1 MTDDSTATLE
11 SALTAE
17 VARMYEEV
25 ASRPDGDYHFH
36 TGRHAA
42 DLYGYRALDLDAMPQ
57 AAVAA
62 FAGVGC
68 PIERARFG
76 PGESVVDLGSGAGLD
91 SLLAARAVG
100 PTGRVVGIEL
110 NPRMIALAETNRN
123 ALGWTHVEFRQGR
136 IEEPPV
142 EDGFADAVI
151 SNGVINLSFRKAKV
165 LREAWRMLKPGGRVS
180 IVDVVSA
187 RPLSQSIV
195 NDPKLWA
202 S

>member
-1 MTDDSTATLE
+1 MSDTSSDSLE
-11 SALTAE
+11 AALSAE
-17 VARMYEEV
+17 VTRMYEEV
-25 ASRPDGDYHFH
+25 VSHPEEDYHFY

-42 DLYGYRALDLDAMPQ
+42 QMYGYESSDLDAMPA
-57 AAVAA
+57 AAVSA

-68 PIERARFG
+68 PIERARLQ
-76 PGESVVDLGSGAGLD
+76 PGERVVDLGSGAGLD

-100 PTGRVVGIEL
+100 PSGQVVGIEL
-110 NPRMIALAETNRN
+110 NPRMIQTAEANRRN
-123 ALGWTHVEFRQGR
+123 LGWTQVEFRQGR

-142 EDGFADAVI
+142 EDRFADVVI

-165 LREAWRMLKPGGRVS
+165 LKETFRMLKAGGRIS

-187 RPLSQSIV
+187 RPLSQSITS
-195 NDPKLWA
+195 DPKLWA

>member
-1 MTDDSTATLE
+1 MENLE
-11 SALTAE
+11 ELLTAE

-25 ASRPDGDYHFH
+25 AANPEGEYHFY
-36 TGRHAA
+36 TGRRAA
-42 DLYGYRALDLDAMPQ
+42 EMYGYQPADLDAMPE

-68 PIERARFG
+68 PIERAQFKA
-76 PGESVVDLGSGAGLD
+76 GERVVDLGSGAGLD
-91 SLLAARAVG
+91 SLIAARSVG
-100 PTGRVVGIEL
+100 PSGSVIGVEL
-110 NPRMIALAETNRN
+110 NPKMIAAAEANR
-123 ALGWTHVEFRQGR
+123 AELGYRQVEFREGR
-136 IEEPPV
+136 IEVPPV
-142 EDGFADAVI
+142 DDAWADVII
-151 SNGVINLSFRKAKV
+151 SNGVINLSFRKGKV
-165 LREAWRMLKPGGRVS
+165 LKEAFRILKPGGRVS